1 MRKRTGE
8 LLVQGG
14 AIGARRLEEAYRR
27 QVVYGG
33 SLDTVLLEMNAVEE
47 PRLKAALSAAS
58 GLEGAPEERLQA
70 AQADAQ
76 LAAYSQMCARLRVV
90 PLGIEDGALRVIV
103 CESSDPQ
110 AASEL
115 SGASG
120 LPVRAWIVPEYRIA
134 FELERLCGAP
144 MSPRMAA
151 LARRRIGPIV
161 RELFAKKHVRDS
173 RADESHEKAD
183 KVVPAELADW
193 GESDLPPEPKPFV
206 RDDSTPPI
214 TRQEAPPR
222 LELLPAWDKLAKAQE
237 RDEIFQ
243 ALCELACARLD
254 FASVFTVHGPTAI
267 LRVAH
272 NLEGPVTGRELKV
285 ELDDCGSFRA
295 AVESQNAYVGA
306 VDDASRSALL
316 DLGRRVDQVVFVPI
330 RVAGRVVAL
339 LYGDHGARP
348 VRSGDVTDVA
358 TAVAAA
364 GQAFHELILRNKRGT
379 FEPAPDAEEA
389 KLKSQEPE
397 VAPQY
402 APFYAPE
409 TAEPVA
415 KVPTDREIEG
425 DLASIEKVREIE
437 AEMPEVPPMVAEAPL
452 LSAAAARPQAEPSGS
467 GSEAPPL
474 PAEAVA
480 DPDPEEELAKP
491 QVTPTVIIAEIPEVS
506 NDLPPVAGST
516 ESRTGATASPAAR
529 GPSVIVAADDPDG
542 LAQMI
547 ATGSYDEADRASESL
562 LGLGP
567 TGLDA
572 LLRRF
577 PGPLRVDR
585 RAARGGDLMPVL
597 EHGPILRAVARFGRR
612 AVPPLLRLLGH
623 GSADVRFYATYLMTE
638 LAFPEALALV
648 GLRLYDADSQV
659 RQVALEVVRKFETGM
674 GADVGGREF
683 REVLER
689 LRGDLVEP
697 DAERAR
703 LAAVACGEL
712 RDPKAVPRLIELL
725 KHREPR
731 VADAAHRALVVV
743 TKQDFDRSR
752 WRWRAWWDKNRSR
765 HRVEW
770 MLEGLA
776 HKAPEVRLSASEE
789 LKRLTSE
796 YFGYHFDLPK
806 REREE
811 ARRKWIAWWEQVG
824 RKRFAQTSAN
834 Q

>member
-1 MRKRTGE
+1 MMRNRVGE

-47 PRLKAALSAAS
+47 PRLRAALAQAS
-58 GLEGAPEERLQA
+58 GLEVAPEERLQA

-76 LAAYSQMCARLRVV
+76 LAAYSPLCARLRVV
-90 PLGIEDGALRVIV
+90 PLGIEEGALRVIV
-103 CESSDPQ
+103 CETSDPR

-120 LPVRAWIVPEYRIA
+120 LPVRAWIAAEYRVA

-144 MSPRMAA
+144 MAPRMAA

-161 RELFAKKHVRDS
+161 RELFAKKHVRDA
-173 RADESHEKAD
+173 RADDAHEKGD

-206 RDDSTPPI
+206 RDDTTPPI

-222 LELLPAWDKLAKAQE
+222 LELLPAWQKLSTAEE
-237 RDEIFQ
+237 RDDIFR

-254 FASVFTVHGPTAI
+254 FAAVFTVHGPTVV
-267 LRVAH
+267 LRTAH
-272 NLEGPVTGRELKV
+272 SLEGPVSGRELKV

-295 AVESQNAYVGA
+295 AIESQSAYVGA

-316 DLGRRVDQVVFVPI
+316 DLGRRVEQAMFVPI
-330 RVAGRVVAL
+330 MVAGRVVAL
-339 LYGDHGARP
+339 LYGDHGPRP
-348 VRSGDVTDVA
+348 VRAADVPDLA
-358 TAVAAA
+358 SAAAAA
-364 GQAFHELILRNKRGT
+364 GQAFHELILRHKRGT
-379 FEPAPDAEEA
+379 FEAAPEPEEA
-389 KLKSQEPE
+389 KLKAAEPPPE
-397 VAPQY
+397 VAPHY

-409 TAEPVA
+409 SAQAVA
-415 KVPTDREIEG
+415 KVPAG
-425 DLASIEKVREIE
+425 AEIE
-437 AEMPEVPPMVAEAPL
+437 AVDKVPEMIAEAPPL
-452 LSAAAARPQAEPSGS
+452 PAEAPPPV
-467 GSEAPPL
+467 EAPPL

-516 ESRTGATASPAAR
+516 ESRIATPIAPAAR

-542 LAQMI
+542 LAQVI
-547 ATGSYDEADRASESL
+547 ATGSYEEADRASESL
-562 LGLGP
+562 LGLGSA
-567 TGLDA
+567 GLDA

-585 RAARGGDLMPVL
+585 RSARGGELMPVL

-623 GSADVRFYATYLMTE
+623 GSADVRFYSTYLMTE

-659 RQVALEVVRKFETGM
+659 RQVALDVVRKFETGM

-725 KHREPR
+725 KHREQR
-731 VADAAHRALVVV
+731 VADAAHRALVVI

>member
-1 MRKRTGE
+1 MRNRTGE
-8 LLVQGG
+8 LLVQSG

-47 PRLKAALSAAS
+47 PRLRAALAAAS
-58 GLEGAPEERLQA
+58 GLEVAPEESLQA
-70 AQADAQ
+70 AQSDPQ
-76 LAAYSQMCARLRVV
+76 LATYAQMCARLRVV

-103 CESSDPQ
+103 CELSDPR

-120 LPVRAWIVPEYRIA
+120 LPVRAWIAPEYRVA

-173 RADESHEKAD
+173 RADESHDKGD

-193 GESDLPPEPKPFV
+193 GESELPPEPKPFV
-206 RDDSTPPI
+206 RDDTTPPI

-222 LELLPAWDKLAKAQE
+222 LELLPAWDKLAKAQQ
-237 RDEIFQ
+237 RDDIFD

-254 FASVFTVHGPTAI
+254 FAAVLTLHGTTAV
-267 LRVAH
+267 LGVAR

-295 AVESQNAYVGA
+295 AVESQSAYVGA

-330 RVAGRVVAL
+330 LVAGRVVAL

-379 FEPAPDAEEA
+379 FEAAPESEEG
-389 KLKSQEPE
+389 KLRSEAPE

-402 APFYAPE
+402 APFYSPE
-409 TAEPVA
+409 SAEPVA
-415 KVPTDREIEG
+415 KVPSDREIEG

-437 AEMPEVPPMVAEAPL
+437 AELPEVPRMVAEAPPL
-452 LSAAAARPQAEPSGS
+452 PADEPPAPSRS
-467 GSEAPPL
+467 VPEAPPL

-491 QVTPTVIIAEIPEVS
+491 QVTPTVIIAEIPEIS

-516 ESRTGATASPAAR
+516 ESRIDAHASPAAR
-529 GPSVIVAADDPDG
+529 GPSVIVAPDDPDG
-542 LAQMI
+542 LAQMV

-562 LGLGP
+562 LGLGSS
-567 TGLDA
+567 GLDA

-585 RAARGGDLMPVL
+585 RSARGGDLMPVL

-623 GSADVRFYATYLMTE
+623 GSADVRFYSTYLMTE

-731 VADAAHRALVVV
+731 VADAAHRALVVI